1 LSISS
6 VKCIDSF
13 FFGEG
18 SFQNIKKIIEER
30 QKLHKISGLSELFIF
45 YFDAY
50 FKNNSEIIT
59 KCKSIN
65 NVEIKFI
72 DSSKEP
78 TTSLINNLRDELIIL
93 PELPSG
99 LVAVGGGNTLDTVKA
114 VSNLLNNI
122 GNAEDYQGWDLVK
135 YPGVYKIGI
144 PTVSGTGAES
154 SRTCVLINE
163 KTGLKLGM
171 NSDFTMFDSLI
182 LDPDLTASVPKDI
195 FFYTI
200 SDAFFHSMEPLS
212 GKLRNPIADSYAFM
226 AKKLCE
232 EIFLLDNIQS
242 STGRSK
248 AMLASYFGGIAIA
261 NSMTALVHP
270 FSAGLSVVLKTPHT
284 LANCLVLMA
293 MEEFYPTEREIIL
306 NAAEKHQIAFPSG
319 LCSHLD
325 DAQFNSLYESSIVHE
340 KPLINGLGKD
350 FKKILT
356 REKVREIFE
365 RI

>member
-6 VKCIDSF
+6 IKYVDNF
-13 FFGEG
+13 VFGEG
-18 SFQNIKKIIEER
+18 SFQNIKKIIEKR
-30 QKLHKISGLSELFIF
+30 QEIHKQDGLSQLFIF

-50 FKNNSEIIT
+50 FKGQSDIIN
-59 KCKSIN
+59 KCKLIN

-72 DSSKEP
+72 DSSIEP
-78 TTSLINNLRDELIIL
+78 TTSLIDNLRDDLFLL
-93 PELPSG
+93 PDLPSG

-114 VSNLLNNI
+114 VSNLLNND

-135 YPGVYKIGI
+135 NPGVYKIGV

-154 SRTCVLINE
+154 SRTCILINE

-171 NSDFTMFDSLI
+171 NSNFTMFDSLI
-182 LDPDLTASVPKDI
+182 LDPDLTVSVPKDI
-195 FFYTI
+195 FFFTI

-212 GKLRNPIADSYAFM
+212 GKLRNSIADAYAFM

-232 EIFLLDNIQS
+232 EIFSLDDIQS
-242 STGRSK
+242 SIGRSK

-270 FSAGLSVVLKTPHT
+270 FSTGLSVVLKTPHT
-284 LANCLVLMA
+284 LANCLVLIA
-293 MEEFYPTEREIIL
+293 MEEFYPEERKIMLSALNKHDIL
-306 NAAEKHQIAFPSG
+306 LPKG
-319 LCSHLD
+319 LCNNLD
-325 DAQFNSLYESSIVHE
+325 EGKFESLYKSTIVHE
-340 KPLINGLGKD
+340 KPLINGLGKG